1 MEARLVLREGSS
13 AKFEI
18 IQFHLLSDAL
28 LICTVDQ
35 DLALLPYPSIT
46 YIYID
51 ESLETPD
58 HLLGI
63 IAVIPEMPPNCILI
77 YSEDSQGNGSIM
89 QLLGFTAA
97 FMNHKKILWPKLL
110 RKRVFQLAKRKKRM
124 KKSLPE
130 DLSRTSFS
138 KY

>member
-1 MEARLVLREGSS
+1 MRVDKLYLED
-13 AKFEI
+13 I
-18 IQFHLLSDAL
+18 

-46 YIYID
+46 YIHMD

-77 YSEDSQGNGSIM
+77 FTEDSQG
-89 QLLGFTAA
+89 
-97 FMNHKKILWPKLL
+97 LL
-110 RKRVFQLAKRKKRM
+110 RLILSMFQYQK
-124 KKSLPE
+124 
-130 DLSRTSFS
+130 
-138 KY
+138 

>member
-1 MEARLVLREGSS
+1 VRVD
-13 AKFEI
+13 K
-18 IQFHLLSDAL
+18 LSLEDM

-46 YIYID
+46 YIHMD

-77 YSEDSQGNGSIM
+77 YTEECQG
-89 QLLGFTAA
+89 
-97 FMNHKKILWPKLL
+97 LL
-110 RKRVFQLAKRKKRM
+110 RLI
-124 KKSLPE
+124 
-130 DLSRTSFS
+130 LSIFNLQ
-138 KY
+138 K